1 MIFTKKN
8 DTLIY
13 ILIIKEFM
21 ANNIAEIEKFPIKRE
36 IWDTVSYVSN
46 IFKQAIDKWASDIHI
61 EPHENFL
68 LIRFRKDGDFMII
81 DKLNREHISAV
92 VTRLKVLSKI
102 KIDENKKPQDWKIV
116 YFYEAEWKNID
127 IRLSTLPTSYWEKV
141 VMRILKQDESLI
153 NIEALWL
160 IDVNLQKVREA
171 LKSKYWIM
179 LVAWPTG
186 SWKSTTLFW
195 VLKNFNPLELNISTL
210 EDPIEY
216 DIEFV
221 NQSQVK
227 PDIWYTFSSWLRSLV
242 RQDPDIIMVWEI
254 RDKET
259 AVLAVEA
266 ALTWHLVLS
275 TIHTNSAAG
284 TVQRL
289 INMWVEPFL
298 LASAMKMVISQRL
311 WKRIC
316 PHCKEEHTITDA
328 QSKRVKE
335 FLGPILDEN
344 DIKNAKFYHWKWC
357 EKCSWTWYKWR
368 LGIHEVLIVWDYLE
382 PLILNKE
389 SANAMRDLAIKHW
402 MVTIVQDALIK
413 ALMWQTTVE
422 EALKLI

>member
-1 MIFTKKN
+1 MEKVDAINEMKIKK
-8 DTLIY
+8 D
-13 ILIIKEFM
+13 
-21 ANNIAEIEKFPIKRE
+21 
-36 IWDTVSYVSN
+36 IWDVVSYIDS
-46 IFKQAIDKWASDIHI
+46 IFKDAINLWVSDIHI
-61 EPHENFL
+61 EPNEHFL
-68 LIRFRKDGDFMII
+68 LIRFRKDGDFLLHDKVDRENISWII
-81 DKLNREHISAV
+81 
-92 VTRLKVLSKI
+92 TRLKVLAKI
-102 KIDENKKPQDWKIV
+102 KIDENKKPQDGKIV
-116 YFYEAEWKNID
+116 YYYEKDNKNID
-127 IRLSTLPTSYWEKV
+127 IRLSTLPTSYWEKI
-141 VMRILKQDESLI
+141 VMRILKQDDNLTS
-153 NIEALWL
+153 IEALWL
-160 IDVNLQKVREA
+160 IDVNLEKVRET
-171 LKSKYWIM
+171 LKSTYWII

-195 VLKNFNPLELNISTL
+195 VLKNFNPLKYNISTL

-216 DIEFV
+216 DIEYV

-316 PHCKEEHTITDA
+316 SNCKEKHEIKEYEKKKIKEILWPVVWEENIDSIT
-328 QSKRVKE
+328 
-335 FLGPILDEN
+335 
-344 DIKNAKFYHWKWC
+344 FYHWKWC
-357 EKCSWTWYKWR
+357 EKCWNTWYKWR
-368 LGIHEVLIVWDYLE
+368 LWFHEVLQIWDWLE
-382 PLILNKE
+382 PMILE
-389 SANAMRDLAIKHW
+389 RDSANNMKIEAIKHG
-402 MVTIVQDALIK
+402 MITITQDALLK
-413 ALMWQTTVE
+413 AVMWITTVK
-422 EALKLI
+422 EALKTI